1 MFKKYLISILIL
13 FSFNLTADDDSISR
27 FVYEYL
33 KRINEF
39 IDEQDY
45 ENAERELEIFARR
58 YFLNE
63 QSYERALINQL
74 YGNFYA
80 IQGDYTNAITW
91 YEKSLKFRKMPFI
104 TGLQVRKNLAQCYFQ
119 SANYQETIRV
129 LEEYIAIAKKRGQLY
144 APIDLIMLGI
154 SYYQTNEFLKSYEN
168 ISLANSLSTEY
179 KEDWLGYELALAV
192 KLEKYDEAIRISQ
205 LLIFV
210 NPEKKEYWKQIS
222 GLYYSQDSD
231 DESLA
236 GLELAYENGTLTTE
250 KEFLDLSRYYL
261 YKDLPQKAV
270 KVIREGVN
278 VGIVKKTK
286 KNYELLADS
295 YFFLK
300 DRDLGI
306 EYLIKSLELEADP
319 NTAFKIGRFAFE
331 EEHGFETYQ
340 VIGDEHLVHHIRRG
354 RTDISDPMLSR
365 ETVCAPSRTA
375 FQGHISDP
383 KVSGSALP
391 IGTTEVDAR
400 AASDWSGEGCSS
412 SLDGAS

>member
-80 IQGDYTNAITW
+80 IQGDYNNAIAW

-129 LEEYIAIAKKRGQLY
+129 LEEYIAVAKKRGQLY

-270 KVIREGVN
+270 KVIREGIN

-331 EEHGFETYQ
+331 EENWELSIKYLKEAKNLNYEKNPGRLDLLIGISLYESNQLNSALSYFENALGFEDTKTPAEGWITF
-340 VIGDEHLVHHIRRG
+340 VNDL
-354 RTDISDPMLSR
+354 L
-365 ETVCAPSRTA
+365 
-375 FQGHISDP
+375 
-383 KVSGSALP
+383 
-391 IGTTEVDAR
+391 GTQ
-400 AASDWSGEGCSS
+400 
-412 SLDGAS
+412 

>member
-1 MFKKYLISILIL
+1 MIIELSFWFWLKSKVNISVIL

-154 SYYQTNEFLKSYEN
+154 SYYQTNDFIKSYEN

-261 YKDLPQKAV
+261 YKALPQKAV

-286 KNYELLADS
+286 KNYELIS
-295 YFFLK
+295 QYYQTSF
-300 DRDLGI
+300 
-306 EYLIKSLELEADP
+306 
-319 NTAFKIGRFAFE
+319 FKIKNF
-331 EEHGFETYQ
+331 
-340 VIGDEHLVHHIRRG
+340 
-354 RTDISDPMLSR
+354 DPL
-365 ETVCAPSRTA
+365 
-375 FQGHISDP
+375 
-383 KVSGSALP
+383 
-391 IGTTEVDAR
+391 
-400 AASDWSGEGCSS
+400 
-412 SLDGAS
+412 